1 MILLKKLMMTLSCVL
16 FAVCAQAATVHLD
29 GSRDD
34 VVVLAGR
41 SAAEV
46 KDAIVLPAN
55 ACESHREAARE
66 LRKYLAQITG
76 RGPAMKVFL
85 ERGPD
90 ELGAD
95 GFRL

>member
-1 MILLKKLMMTLSCVL
+1 MIIVFCV
-16 FAVCAQAATVHLD
+16 ASMVCAQAATVHLD
-29 GSRDD
+29 GSHDD

-85 ERGPD
+85 
-90 ELGAD
+90 
-95 GFRL
+95 